1 MQLQGL
7 ELDQMSAAQQVAN
20 ALREYL
26 LRGEIPPGAKL
37 REVPLAAALGVSR
50 HTLRSG
56 FRILEVEGLLEHA
69 LHRGVVVPELSDE
82 RIADVFRARKALEF
96 AGIHAIGA
104 AGSSKEALKR
114 MSSAVDR
121 VAKSRSATELAVADL
136 EFHIAVVS
144 AINSRMITELYKN
157 IQAQLR
163 LTHAWAQR
171 SRGNRGEITD
181 THRVVVNHLLS
192 QNVDE
197 AAIALMEINAIG
209 EQRLLEAMRK
219 FKVPP
224 GSKSSVWPPEA
235 E

>member
-1 MQLQGL
+1 MALEGL
-7 ELDQMSAAQQVAN
+7 GLDQTSAAQQVAN
-20 ALREYL
+20 ALREFL

-37 REVPLAAALGVSR
+37 REIPLANALGVSR

-96 AGIHAIGA
+96 AGIHAIGPDGGESA
-104 AGSSKEALKR
+104 AMER
-114 MSSAVDR
+114 MASAVDGI
-121 VAKSRSATELAVADL
+121 AKSRSAAELSVADL

-144 AINSRMITELYKN
+144 AINSRMISELYKN

-181 THRVVVNHLLS
+181 THRAVVTHLLE
-192 QNVDE
+192 QRVDE
-197 AAIALMEINAIG
+197 AAEALMDINALG
-209 EQRLLEAMRK
+209 ERRLLEAMRK
-219 FKVPP
+219 FKTPP
-224 GSKSSVWPPEA
+224 ESKSSVWPPEA